1 MRVQSGQTD
10 HFRIDIEGD
19 SKVTLRHI
27 IVERRGPIE
36 RTIGYMR
43 IDQWKRV
50 AERALNILVEQ
61 ATEDEE
67 DGIVQ
72 ESEQTLLAVM
82 PGREIVVL
90 FWALLEDEKEEC
102 QEAIFHG
109 WRELAREER
118 WWLYRK
124 CSMPGQGRAQ
134 GWRRALYYALGDVS
148 DRQETSEAKRH
159 SPKGKSRNSLQ
170 MGLFE

>member
-1 MRVQSGQTD
+1 MRAPSRHTD
-10 HFRIDIEGD
+10 HFRIDVEAG
-19 SKVTLRHI
+19 SHVVLRHVV
-27 IVERRGPIE
+27 VERKGPME
-36 RTIGYMR
+36 RIIGQMPIR
-43 IDQWKRV
+43 QWKRV
-50 AERALNILVEQ
+50 AERALSILAEQ
-61 ATEDEE
+61 ATQDDE

-72 ESEQTLLAVM
+72 QGEQTLLAVM
-82 PGREIVVL
+82 PGREMAVL
-90 FWALLEDEKEEC
+90 FWALIEDEKQSC

-148 DRQETSEAKRH
+148 DEVEAGSLVHEAAKT
-159 SPKGKSRNSLQ
+159 KSADPIQ
-170 MGLFE
+170 MRLFE